1 MFKSDVCQ
9 LTTRDFTLLEIMQDR
24 WPSNDELMRA
34 ILQHK
39 LTKAIVM
46 FRRDIPSTVVTLDSH
61 VSHRIDGGPAETRV
75 VADDAMRGL
84 VGLTVMSITNP
95 RGLAMLGLAEGQS
108 VTLQRPREAAETIT
122 VEKVVYQPEAA
133 EKGRTTAHIVH
144 DFSRAASYRTR
155 TPLLPD
161 RRSRKLDRK

>member
-24 WPSNDELMRA
+24 WLSDDELMRA

-84 VGLTVMSITNP
+84 VGLTDMSITNP

-108 VTLQRPREAAETIT
+108 VTLQRPGDASETIT

-133 EKGRTTAHIVH
+133 EKGRTTAQIVH
-144 DFSRAASYRTR
+144 DFGPRRIERMTIPVSPDPIPPDPSAA
-155 TPLLPD
+155 
-161 RRSRKLDRK
+161 